1 MSPQTQIQQPSK
13 SLILQKFDSIV
24 KDDFILR
31 LISETL
37 PALQGDTANVPLRAA
52 AGALTSHLERS
63 SVNSKRS
70 AEHSG

>member
-24 KDDFILR
+24 KGVLILR

-37 PALQGDTANVPLRAA
+37 PALQGDTANVPLS
-52 AGALTSHLERS
+52 ALTSHLERA